1 MSSRENVI
9 KKYTTGA
16 YTSPDYLPG
25 TAAPLTSAAS
35 ATSFLGA
42 STASAAPGVLSGLTS
57 FARIPSFP
65 TTSSSWIPSL
75 SVPNLSSIY
84 GSYGSY
90 GSYGEGVK
98 PASSYFMQVLF
109 YLFLY
114 TFILFIIC
122 IFIHFTITPV
132 FSFSPGGPGLI
143 RIPGTGNDLVAWNKS
158 SQPDPAI
165 AVPADTDLNATYPF
179 INNFSLCVDLYITNM
194 TSANLSTNRLIMYKT
209 GKFTTVP
216 TAPPSGTAMIDYMAS
231 TVNAS
236 MIMYL
241 ANDTN
246 DLVVTFFSTDAAGQ
260 PVQYSCSPIK
270 NIPLYTPFRIS
281 LVVEKNSFTV
291 YLNAKQV
298 FQKIIPGTTG
308 LTLNPNDTTGNAQ
321 RFYMAPSWASL
332 PVQTVFVQNLH
343 IWPQVISYA
352 EVQAAQPSLASVS
365 NFGAKNPT

>member
-9 KKYTTGA
+9 KKYTSGS
-16 YTSPDYLPG
+16 YVSPDYLPG
-25 TAAPLTSAAS
+25 TAAPITSAAAAS
-35 ATSFLGA
+35 SFFGA
-42 STASAAPGVLSGLTS
+42 STASAAPGVLPGLTK
-57 FARIPSFP
+57 FATMPSF
-65 TTSSSWIPSL
+65 SSSSTSWIPSFGV
-75 SVPNLSSIY
+75 SNLSSIY

-90 GSYGEGVK
+90 GESGVK

-114 TFILFIIC
+114 TFILFIIS

-132 FSFSPGGPGLI
+132 FSFSPGGPGFI
-143 RIPGTGNDLVAWNKS
+143 TIPGTGNDLVVWNTS
-158 SQPDPAI
+158 GQPDPAI
-165 AVPADTDLNATYPF
+165 AVPADTDINATYPF
-179 INNFSLCVDLYITNM
+179 INNFSLCLDIYITNM
-194 TSANLSTNRLIMYKT
+194 TSANISTNRLIMYKT
-209 GKFTTVP
+209 GKFTTTVP
-216 TAPPSGTAMIDYMAS
+216 AAPPSGTAMIDYMAS

-246 DLVVTFFSTDAAGQ
+246 DLVVTFFSTDSAGQ

-281 LVVEKNSFTV
+281 LVVEKSSFAV

-308 LTLNPNDTTGNAQ
+308 LTLNPRDTTGNAQ
-321 RFYMAPSWASL
+321 RFYFAPSWASL
-332 PVQTVFVQNLH
+332 PTQTVFVQNLH

-352 EVQAAQPSLASVS
+352 DVQAAQPSLASVT
-365 NFGAKNPT
+365 NFGAKKAT